1 MPRRIS
7 ERRPDPV
14 LLDTHVWIWLA
25 DGVADRLSSACVAL
39 LREAHA
45 DARLYVSPISVWEVA
60 RLVRK
65 RRVGL
70 TQDLRA
76 WVGRAFTEGI
86 RFAQLTPDM
95 ALDSGL
101 LPDVPPRDPADQM
114 LIATARA
121 LGAALVTRD
130 SEILDYGA
138 QGHVKVVDAAAKRV
152 TIKVLRE

>member
-7 ERRPDPV
+7 ERRADPI
-14 LLDTHVWIWLA
+14 LLDTHAWIWLA
-25 DGVADRLSSACVAL
+25 EGQVDRLSAACVTL

-65 RRVGL
+65 GRVGL
-70 TQDLRA
+70 TQDVRA

-86 RFAQLTPDM
+86 RFAQLTPDI

-138 QGHVKVVDAAAKRV
+138 HGHVKVVDAAA
-152 TIKVLRE
+152 